1 MDRQELMESIRAYQ
15 PFNEQEEMDK
25 SLILNWIETQDDAF
39 SRDNTVA
46 HMTASAWVVNKD
58 RSRVLMAYHN
68 IYHSWAW
75 LGGHADGDADLCSV
89 AVREVKEE
97 SGIEEVKLLSDQP
110 FSLEILSVDGHVKRG
125 KYVTTHLHLNVT
137 YLMEA
142 DPVQEIRCK
151 PDENSA
157 VGWIPVEQIAE
168 KSTEPWFVERVYGKL
183 CEKVK
188 RDFCEV

>member
-1 MDRQELMESIRAYQ
+1 MNYLETER
-15 PFNEQEEMDK
+15 
-25 SLILNWIETQDDAF
+25 LILRPFAEQDTESLFIILSDVEVNAF
-39 SRDNTVA
+39 LP
-46 HMTASAWVVNKD
+46 MFPLKD
-58 RSRVLMAYHN
+58 
-68 IYHSWAW
+68 
-75 LGGHADGDADLCSV
+75 
-89 AVREVKEE
+89 
-97 SGIEEVKLLSDQP
+97 IEEAKTYLHEKHTAINSGKTLFYYAICLKGNNIP
-110 FSLEILSVDGHVKRG
+110 IGYIHVSGG

>member
-1 MDRQELMESIRAYQ
+1 MDILTQIENYQ
-15 PFNEQEEMDK
+15 PYNEQEERDRG
-25 SLILNWIETQDDAF
+25 LILDCLRAF
-39 SRDNTVA
+39 KDVFTRENALA
-46 HMTASAWVVNKD
+46 HMTASAWVVNERFD
-58 RSRVLMAYHN
+58 RVLMAYHN

-75 LGGHADGDADLCSV
+75 LGGHADGDADLYSV

>member
-1 MDRQELMESIRAYQ
+1 M
-15 PFNEQEEMDK
+15 
-25 SLILNWIETQDDAF
+25 
-39 SRDNTVA
+39 
-46 HMTASAWVVNKD
+46 
-58 RSRVLMAYHN
+58 
-68 IYHSWAW
+68 
-75 LGGHADGDADLCSV
+75 
-89 AVREVKEE
+89 
-97 SGIEEVKLLSDQP
+97 
-110 FSLEILSVDGHVKRG
+110 KRG

-188 RDFCEV
+188 RDSVKCNMQSAYELPFRISIRQMSC

>member
-1 MDRQELMESIRAYQ
+1 
-15 PFNEQEEMDK
+15 
-25 SLILNWIETQDDAF
+25 
-39 SRDNTVA
+39 
-46 HMTASAWVVNKD
+46 
-58 RSRVLMAYHN
+58 MAYHN

-110 FSLEILSVDGHVKRG
+110 FSARKSCRWTANVKRG
-125 KYVTTHLHLNVT
+125 KVRDDTSPSECDI
-137 YLMEA
+137 LMEA

>member
-1 MDRQELMESIRAYQ
+1 MRSEEHTSELQSRSDLVCRLLLEKKKNGLGFLLQALFFF
-15 PFNEQEEMDK
+15 FNDTATTEIYTL
-25 SLILNWIETQDDAF
+25 SLHDALPI
-39 SRDNTVA
+39 S
-46 HMTASAWVVNKD
+46 
-58 RSRVLMAYHN
+58 
-68 IYHSWAW
+68 
-75 LGGHADGDADLCSV
+75 
-89 AVREVKEE
+89 
-97 SGIEEVKLLSDQP
+97 

-125 KYVTTHLHLNVT
+125 KYVTAHLHLNVT